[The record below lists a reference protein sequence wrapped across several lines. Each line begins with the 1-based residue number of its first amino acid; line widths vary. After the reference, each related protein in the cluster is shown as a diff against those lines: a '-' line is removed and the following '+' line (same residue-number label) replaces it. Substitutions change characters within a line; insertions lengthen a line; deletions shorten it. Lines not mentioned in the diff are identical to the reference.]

1 MTDRP
6 FKSIVSNQI
15 HSILRTCA
23 IGGTLACVRW
33 PAPAASAPGN
43 GAPSHQGDDS
53 WFVTDPLETAIFSY
67 FTKVDGAYVMS
78 AGPGSTPACVQILET
93 STKNHR
99 PATETFWIRRDIPGL
114 KAGKYSWTAARPVCD
129 AITRAVAI
137 ATKQNTLEHE
147 LLSAKQ
153 ELENFAQGGF
163 HRDAAFEECL
173 TAYDDAIQG
182 GVSATAH
189 MQYSS
194 TKLDGTLQE
203 LRDKWCV
210 EGKGKI
216 DSAKVEAE
224 APYRKVLK
232 NGKLEMWLKDTTYID
247 LPGRAAVT
255 PAGLAKAMTWF
266 EHLAPED
273 EVCTNGMKL
282 HKILRFQ
289 FNANQDL
296 VKTTKKE
303 YCGTPPESAWR

>member
-1 MTDRP
+1 M
-6 FKSIVSNQI
+6 VSNQI
-15 HSILRTCA
+15 HSILLTCA

-33 PAPAASAPGN
+33 PAPAAATPGDGAPPHN
-43 GAPSHQGDDS
+43 GAPSHEGDDS
-53 WFVTDPLETAIFSY
+53 WFVTDRLETAIFSY

-78 AGPGSTPACVQILET
+78 AGPGPTPECGQILET
-93 STKNHR
+93 STKDHR

-129 AITRAVAI
+129 VITKAVAI
-137 ATKQNTLEHE
+137 ANKQNTLEYE
-147 LLSAKQ
+147 LLSAKK
-153 ELENFAQGGF
+153 ELENFEQGAF
-163 HRDAAFEECL
+163 HLDAAFDSCL
-173 TAYDDAIQG
+173 TAYDAAIQG

-189 MQYSS
+189 MQYVS
-194 TKLDGTLQE
+194 TKLEGTLQE
-203 LRDKWCV
+203 LRGKWCA
-210 EGKGKI
+210 EAKAKI
-216 DSAKVEAE
+216 DNAKVEAE

-255 PAGLAKAMTWF
+255 PAGLARATAWF
-266 EHLAPED
+266 EHLAPAD